1 MRGIL
6 ASLLLAVILPSFLMA
21 QTVSAAGLSNR
32 SWHLDNNLPA
42 NTTDYTLKFTIDN
55 SSTIG
60 SLGILVCSN
69 SPIDTDPCDL
79 PASFD
84 FTNATLTSQSGI
96 TDFSLFVAATNQLVL
111 SRPPS
116 AITGPLTVSLVF
128 HNVVNPS
135 PPGSF
140 YARVSTYATNNATGP
155 PSNFGGLAFAITSN
169 LQISSYVPPYL
180 IFCAGVTIPAFDCA
194 SSSGDYINF
203 GSLSS
208 SHSDQAASQL
218 MVATNA
224 GNGYVIQIYGTTM
237 TSGNN
242 IIDAITDGAASRPG
256 TSQFGINLRANTV
269 PVIGSDPAGPGS
281 GQPTSSYNNPNHFQF
296 VSNDTIVNSVTAD
309 NFRKYTVS
317 YLLNA
322 SPSQPGGV
330 YVSTLTYVCAGSF

>member
-1 MRGIL
+1 MRGLL
-6 ASLLLAVILPSFLMA
+6 ASLLLAAILPTLLIVQA
-21 QTVSAAGLSNR
+21 VSAAGLSNR
-32 SWHLDNNLPA
+32 SLRLDDIRA
-42 NTTDYTLKFTIDN
+42 ASTTDYTLTFTVD
-55 SSTIG
+55 SASTLG
-60 SLGILVCSN
+60 SLKIMVCNN

-79 PASFD
+79 PSSLD
-84 FTNATLTSQSGI
+84 FTNATLASQTGL

-111 SRPPS
+111 SRTP
-116 AITGPLTVSLVF
+116 TVIAAPMTISLVF

-135 PPGSF
+135 PPGS
-140 YARVSTYATNNATGP
+140 YYMRLSTYASNNATGP
-155 PSNFGGLAFAITSN
+155 ETNFGGLAFGITNN

-194 SSSGDYINF
+194 SASGDYVNF
-203 GSLSS
+203 GGLNSS
-208 SHSDQAASQL
+208 RSDQAASQL

-224 GNGYVIQIYGTTM
+224 GNGYVIQVYGTTM

-242 IIDAITDGAASRPG
+242 VIPAITNGAGSQPG
-256 TSQFGINLRANTV
+256 TSQFGLNLRANTS
-269 PVIGSDPAGPGS
+269 PAIGADPTGPGS
-281 GQPTSSYNNPNHFQF
+281 GQPTANYNNPNHFQF
-296 VSNDTIVNSVTAD
+296 VSSDTIVNSITAD